1 MVQFITEQRFSG
13 FQKTPETKGKCT
25 FTHSKVSKIMPFD
38 LNTTYSGIKN
48 FKIIQKGD
56 ILHLYGTTNRYYFK
70 QMAEYWTAKR
80 SGLQINS
87 QITVEK

>member
-1 MVQFITEQRFSG
+1 
-13 FQKTPETKGKCT
+13 
-25 FTHSKVSKIMPFD
+25 MPFNT
-38 LNTTYSGIKN
+38 NTTYSGIKN

-56 ILHLYGTTNRYYFK
+56 ILHLYGTTNRYYYK

-87 QITVEK
+87 RITVEK